1 MENKT
6 FTALQ
11 VNTGLGQSAQASF
24 YVSGTGLATHAN
36 VYGSN
41 VVGSPLTQPIATDA
55 NGQVSVW
62 SPNGDVDVEM
72 VPSVGATKLIENV
85 TFYDVVDDTSIIKT
99 ISSVGSGSPVYDAAA
114 SSGSMAAFK
123 SVAAGANVT
132 VTDSGTTLT
141 IASSNPGGTVTGG
154 ANEGGA
160 HTVLD
165 TGASTSS
172 TLIFKTIAAGANVT
186 VTDSGS
192 VLTLAANT
200 GGGTLNP
207 ATNGYQVFPSGLV
220 IQWGQAAMGSV
231 NTNVPV
237 VFPVAFNNAFLHG
250 NFTGDHN
257 DGLGD
262 SQNSINSPT
271 TTGMNLVPTVS
282 GNTTLYWFAIG
293 H

>member
-132 VTDSGTTLT
+132 VTDSG
-141 IASSNPGGTVTGG
+141 
-154 ANEGGA
+154 
-160 HTVLD
+160 
-165 TGASTSS
+165 
-172 TLIFKTIAAGANVT
+172 
-186 VTDSGS
+186 S